1 MTWLEFLQSLWT
13 PEVATTARVLID
25 ALILALLARLGMRG
39 TTPPPTAPAPAETP
53 TPPQADP
60 LAEFPVLRQIAGVAK
75 AAIPGTVDDILLDA
89 AARVLDRVRRQRQG
103 QTIPPPPVPAI
114 GKADDMGLTP

>member
-1 MTWLEFLQSLWT
+1 MTWIEFLTSLWT

-39 TTPPPTAPAPAETP
+39 NTPTPIPTPAPAETP
-53 TPPQADP
+53 KEPDP

-75 AAIPGTVDDILLDA
+75 SAIPGTVDDILIDA

-103 QTIPPPPVPAI
+103 LTVATPPTPAI
-114 GKADDMGLTP
+114 GTADEMGLSK